1 DGGPF
6 GITGLRQHADGPAEM
21 TLRADDPGD
30 LDRAEIEVLR
40 QPGGGTLD
48 VELEQG
54 VHAAIATAAAAPQAV
69 WLPAPSAPGGHTL
82 TLRARGDGPVDVLA
96 WSIARGRPG
105 VIYANLGTV
114 SAGVELMDAW

>member
-1 DGGPF
+1 
-6 GITGLRQHADGPAEM
+6 M
-21 TLRADDPGD
+21 TLSADDPGD

-54 VHAAIATAAAAPQAV
+54 AHAAIATAAATPQAA
-69 WLPAPSAPGGHTL
+69 WLPVPSSPGSHTL

-96 WSIARGRPG
+96 WSVARGRPG

-114 SAGVELMDAW
+114 SPPASI